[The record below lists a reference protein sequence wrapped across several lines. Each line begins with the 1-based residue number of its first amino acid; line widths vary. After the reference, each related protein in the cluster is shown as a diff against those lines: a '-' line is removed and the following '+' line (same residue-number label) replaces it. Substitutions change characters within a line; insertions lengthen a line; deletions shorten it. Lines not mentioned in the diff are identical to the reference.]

1 MAAAHITRD
10 SAERL
15 AVHDGSGRPGQYR
28 GGPEDQRIRG
38 VQDLYAQAEA
48 ARKQSQAL
56 AGRLQATQHKA
67 SENWQLIRAAWT
79 RAEEMRVRWLAG
91 HSDPD
96 RLRYWAYARLQARM
110 ASMPVIEQAKGILM
124 ARYGWREDQAFE
136 ALRRVSQRENIK
148 VRDLAACIVARAT
161 RSAPARRRPA
171 RAASTPPRGA
181 GEFAP
186 RADSRGAKNRHR
198 ASA

>member
-1 MAAAHITRD
+1 MPAGKASMD
-10 SAERL
+10 GQ
-15 AVHDGSGRPGQYR
+15 VH
-28 GGPEDQRIRG
+28 E
-38 VQDLYAQAEA
+38 LYAQALA
-48 ARKQSQAL
+48 ARKQARHL
-56 AGRLQATQHKA
+56 AAELAESRRRTRENLQRIQDAWSRTARLQARRQESCT
-67 SENWQLIRAAWT
+67 
-79 RAEEMRVRWLAG
+79 
-91 HSDPD
+91 DPD
-96 RLRYWAYARLQARM
+96 RLRYSAYARLQARL